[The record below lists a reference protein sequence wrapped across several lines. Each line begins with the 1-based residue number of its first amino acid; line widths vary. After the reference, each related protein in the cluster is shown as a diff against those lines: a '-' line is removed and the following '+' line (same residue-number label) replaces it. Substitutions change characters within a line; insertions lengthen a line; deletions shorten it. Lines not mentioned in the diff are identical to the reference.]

1 MKDKFS
7 KTWRFLRTTAVGGVL
22 FLLPLGVILGILG
35 YVGSL
40 VYAIYEPLKE
50 NIPVSDASGLAILFL
65 LAVGILIGLCFLAGV
80 AARRAIAKRF
90 TNTVE
95 RNLTMMFPKY
105 AIYKD
110 ILAGNIG
117 GEAAAPSLSPV
128 TVKLHDH
135 YQIGY
140 ESGRTQEGLVIV
152 YLPGA
157 PDPWNGTVVLV
168 EPDQVKPLDVDFNET
183 AAICERLGRDSTE
196 YVNSVR
202 PERNSDAPAAEK

>member
-1 MKDKFS
+1 MKHHFTR
-7 KTWRFLRTTAVGGVL
+7 TWKFLRTTAIGGVL
-22 FLLPLGVILGILG
+22 FLLPLAVLGGILG

-40 VYAIYEPLKE
+40 VYTIYQPIKDQ
-50 NIPVSDASGLAILFL
+50 IPVSTASGVAILFL
-65 LAVGILIGLCFLAGV
+65 IAVGILVGLCFLAGV
-80 AARRAIAKRF
+80 AARRAIGKRF
-90 TNTVE
+90 TKTVE

-128 TVKLHDH
+128 TVKMQDRI
-135 YQIGY
+135 QIGY
-140 ESGRTQEGLVIV
+140 ESGRTDEGLVIV

-168 EPDQVKPLDVDFNET
+168 DPEQVKPLDVDFNET
-183 AAICERLGRDSTE
+183 AAICERLGRDSTDH
-196 YVNSVR
+196 VKSVK
-202 PERNSDAPAAEK
+202 PEAKPETRSHET